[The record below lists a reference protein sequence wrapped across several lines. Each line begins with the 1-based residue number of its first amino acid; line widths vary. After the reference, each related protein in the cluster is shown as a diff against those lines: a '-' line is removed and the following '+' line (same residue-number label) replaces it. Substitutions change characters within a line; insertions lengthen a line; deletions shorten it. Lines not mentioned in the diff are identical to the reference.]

1 MKPSVLLAVLAV
13 LAASA
18 GAQTSQSKT
27 EPKWVAP
34 ADATAK
40 QNPLAGNAEA
50 ASGGKKLF
58 LRSCAECHGEDGA
71 GIEDAANLQTQ
82 EVQKQTDGA
91 LFWKIT
97 NGNVKKGMPPF
108 ARLPETQRWQIISF
122 VRTLKPAKEASPS
135 GANPPSSPK
144 ER

>member
-1 MKPSVLLAVLAV
+1 MKLSVLLAVLAV
-13 LAASA
+13 VAASA
-18 GAQTSQSKT
+18 GGQNTQSKT
-27 EPKWVAP
+27 DPKWVAP
-34 ADATAK
+34 ADAAAK

-50 ASGGKKLF
+50 VAGGKKLF

-71 GIEDAANLQTQ
+71 GIEDAANLQTP
-82 EVQKQTDGA
+82 EVQKQTDGT

-122 VRTLKPAKEASPS
+122 MRTLKPAKEASPP

-144 ER
+144 GR